1 MQPGVLEMSGSKR
14 GARDISTGSPR
25 AFNYRVI
32 ASDMDGTFL
41 ARDHS
46 VPERNIQAVLEC
58 IRRGILF
65 LPATGKSRAG
75 AMASVGPL
83 ASLLTS
89 NDSHGAPGVYIQGLV
104 VYGLRGELVYQQT
117 LPRETARELVRVQR
131 ELRFGALV
139 AYSGDRIVC
148 EERNTYTER
157 LVPYHEPEPDDSH
170 GEAWERL
177 LERPEHE
184 FPIHKMLF
192 VDSVERIR
200 ELRPLVEEAV
210 GQATPS
216 ISPSNGE
223 FSTTTLDRTR
233 PPLNAPSNQI
243 GEHTSSPVS
252 RQHLVQHTSHGR
264 CVQACPDM
272 LEVLPANANKGD
284 GLRRLLEHLGIR
296 AEEVVAIGD
305 AENDIE
311 MIRYAGLGIAVG
323 NALPILKDAADVVL
337 DVTNDDAAVA
347 AAVER
352 FFLIHSTT

>member
-46 VPERNIQAVLEC
+46 VPARNIQAVLEC

-200 ELRPLVEEAV
+200 ELRPLVEEA
-210 GQATPS
+210 
-216 ISPSNGE
+216 